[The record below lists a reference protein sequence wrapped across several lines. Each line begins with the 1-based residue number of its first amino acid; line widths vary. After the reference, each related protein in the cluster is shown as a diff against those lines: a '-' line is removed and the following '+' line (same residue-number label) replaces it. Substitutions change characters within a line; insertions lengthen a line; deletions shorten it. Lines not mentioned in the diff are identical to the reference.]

1 MMKYLKHTSLKLTKS
16 NFDNNMKHLYAN
28 KDEDD
33 TKKVEESTDEEDK
46 KEESSKAEDL
56 SNKEEKRFKE
66 EIGEENDD
74 DDDVNVN
81 VEKGDDPDKL
91 DLTDQQKDWL
101 RDTKAS
107 KLASQVKS
115 LKAEL
120 RSLKSQI
127 RKAKL
132 EPIID
137 AILDAKSKLG
147 KVDAQPEYNKLI
159 KLDSDMLES
168 LKADYDKLAEGQ
180 NSPRFVAKY
189 ASVERGA
196 GDAILKRIREGDY

>member
-1 MMKYLKHTSLKLTKS
+1 MS
-16 NFDNNMKHLYAN
+16 N
-28 KDEDD
+28 E
-33 TKKVEESTDEEDK
+33 
-46 KEESSKAEDL
+46 
-56 SNKEEKRFKE
+56 EEKRFKK
-66 EIGEENDD
+66 EIGEEEDD

-81 VEKGDDPDKL
+81 VEKGEDPDKL
-91 DLTDQQKDWL
+91 DLTNQQKDWL

-127 RKAKL
+127 RRAKV

-147 KVDAQPEYNKLI
+147 KVDAQAEYNRLI

-180 NSPRFVAKY
+180 TSPRFVAKY
-189 ASVERGA
+189 ASVEKGT